1 MERLTAIQEAAIDHL
16 VLKSFDQAEMSDA
29 EWCKLAGI
37 PQRSLVRWKNDE
49 HPRYALFQ
57 SLLKQ
62 RIHDYDCDKDLV
74 ARLMRLKAI
83 EAIFDGMNKAA
94 KTEKRGWIK
103 DLLSV
108 TDDVKD
114 KGDEVDYSHLTM
126 EQLQDE
132 MLARGVTTEDVLIAE
147 IKGDVK

>member
-1 MERLTAIQEAAIDHL
+1 LERLTAIQESAIDHL
-16 VLKSFDQAEMSDA
+16 VLKHFDQAEMSDA
-29 EWCKLAGI
+29 EWCKLTGI
-37 PQRSLVRWKNDE
+37 PQRTLVRWKNDE

-57 SLLKQ
+57 GLLKQ
-62 RIHDYDCDKDLV
+62 RIRDYDTDKDLV
-74 ARLMRLKAI
+74 ARLMRLKAL
-83 EAIFDGMNKAA
+83 EALHDGMNKVPL
-94 KTEKRGWIK
+94 KDRRPWIK
-103 DLLSV
+103 ELMLA
-108 TDDVKD
+108 TEDVKD